1 MESKEN
7 NILRLNRVA
16 DSFVQFFNNREFNN
30 LELISQIFNNPESDQ
45 WWMSGD
51 ENMYPFSGWKPIQK
65 RLNDMIP
72 LIHGYDQFSFTE
84 SNKTFNIEKNLIIM
98 EARTSAVGYG
108 DNIYINEYAFF
119 LTVNNDGKICLIKEY
134 FDPSEILKYSLSNKK
149 LTELYHKV

>member
-84 SNKTFNIEKNLIIM
+84 SNKTINIEKNLIIM

-119 LTVNNDGKICLIKEY
+119 LTVNSDGKICLIKEY
-134 FDPSEILKYSLSNKK
+134 FDPSEILKFSLSNKK
-149 LTELYHKV
+149 LTELYNKV

>member
-84 SNKTFNIEKNLIIM
+84 SNKTINIEKNLIIM

-119 LTVNNDGKICLIKEY
+119 LTVNSDGKICVIKEY
-134 FDPSEILKYSLSNKK
+134 FDPSEILKFSLSNKK
-149 LTELYHKV
+149 LTELYNKV